1 MNYGELKQELV
12 NFGFSDMDELDEFG
26 EIVPYA
32 INRAIT
38 EINLNVCPI
47 IGTYEFTHDG
57 TEETLLYYDIE
68 ELTKEDDT
76 VKFLEFAD
84 TPVMVGTTYF
94 KKFNNFE
101 IENEKVL
108 VIDGSIEGNFK
119 VYYKKAHTPFT
130 IDSDD
135 EEELELPLK
144 AHYLVPLLT
153 AYYVWIED
161 EKALAVDYYNQYE
174 RLAAELTANRS
185 KVKGFITSGGI

>member
-12 NFGFSDMDELDEFG
+12 NFGFSDMDELDEFA

-47 IGTYEFTHDG
+47 IGTYELTQDG
-57 TEETLLYYDIE
+57 TEDALLYYDIE

-101 IENEKVL
+101 IENEKIL

-119 VYYKKAHTPFT
+119 VYYKKAHTPFDV
-130 IDSDD
+130 DSDD
-135 EEELELPLK
+135 EDKVELPLK
-144 AHYLVPLLT
+144 AHYLVPLLA

-161 EKALAVDYYNQYE
+161 EKTLAVDYYNQYE
-174 RLAAELTANRS
+174 RLADELTANRS
-185 KVKGFITSGGI
+185 RVKGTIISGGI

>member
-12 NFGFSDMDELDEFG
+12 NFGFSDMEELDEFA
-26 EIVPYA
+26 EVVPYA

-47 IGTYEFTHDG
+47 VGIYEIEQDG
-57 TEETLLYYDIE
+57 TEDALLYYDIE
-68 ELTKEDDT
+68 ELTKDGDT
-76 VKFLEFAD
+76 IKFLEFAD

-94 KKFNNFE
+94 KRFNNFE

-108 VIDGSIEGNFK
+108 VMDGSIKGNFR
-119 VYYKKAHTPFT
+119 VYYKKAHTPFELA
-130 IDSDD
+130 DDD
-135 EEELELPLK
+135 EKEIELPLK
-144 AHYLVPLLT
+144 AHYLVPLLA

-174 RLAAELTANRS
+174 RLAAELKAGRS
-185 KVKGFITSGGI
+185 KVRGTILSGGI